1 VALGAGGQQVGGVA
15 DLYEITEDAVVLRV
29 HAQPGAGRSAVTGR
43 HGDAVKVK
51 VAAAPEGGRANAALV
66 ALLAETFGVQPSTV
80 TLVSGPASRTKRFRL
95 EGADPESVAATLRR
109 LVSRADA
116 GSGKAHP
123 DRHRPR

>member
-1 VALGAGGQQVGGVA
+1 VGGVA

-66 ALLAETFGVQPSTV
+66 ALLADTFGVKPSTV
-80 TLVSGPASRTKRFRL
+80 SLVSGPGSRTKRFRL
-95 EGADPESVAATLRR
+95 EGADPESVNATLRR